1 MKPYRTLG
9 PAAAAHNRWCRECR
23 RHRARSRRAGAA
35 AWRRDDG
42 AGWAGGS
49 SARNVVAATSIFHG
63 QRGKSRSDVMLRFTP
78 EGGRGRRAMD
88 VSPHA
93 KLDARAGLRERCA
106 GGHLNFTPPTL
117 PRCVSRCRL
126 EGSGAHLVT
135 RANGQSGIVFIHASL
150 RGMKQKPYRVSEPRQ

>member
-49 SARNVVAATSIFHG
+49 SARNVEAATSIFHG
-63 QRGKSRSDVMLRFTP
+63 QRGKSRLDVMLRFTP
-78 EGGRGRRAMD
+78 EAAEDAERWMFHPTQSLMHEPDPSRTVRWRA
-88 VSPHA
+88 P
-93 KLDARAGLRERCA
+93 
-106 GGHLNFTPPTL
+106 
-117 PRCVSRCRL
+117 
-126 EGSGAHLVT
+126 
-135 RANGQSGIVFIHASL
+135 
-150 RGMKQKPYRVSEPRQ
+150 